1 MLIQYVTA
9 AMHQAHYEFLKND
22 RKFYGEI
29 PSCSGVYATGRTLE
43 ECRDQLEEVLE
54 EWIFFRIAKNFEV
67 PAVKGIK
74 LRIKETV

>member
-1 MLIQYVTA
+1 MLIQYLTA
-9 AMHQAHYEFLKND
+9 AMHQAHYEFLKKD

-29 PSCSGVYATGRTLE
+29 PNCSGVYATGGTLE

-54 EWIFFRIAKNFEV
+54 EWVFFRIAKNLEI

-74 LRIKETV
+74 LQHTQSA